1 MSPKMPNIE
10 EITAKCEALKHE
22 YEKAIVEKENAWAK
36 YERARDDCNTL
47 AKKFL
52 AATDELDRA
61 KEEGK

>member
-1 MSPKMPNIE
+1 MNIE

-22 YEKAIVEKENAWAK
+22 YERAIVERENAWAR
-36 YERARDDCNTL
+36 YERASDDCNTL

-61 KEEGK
+61 KENNEKAVR